1 MSGIEEQIQTL
12 FVVGMGDFDDRMST
26 AIDMTHAA
34 GNIKTKTFEFPV
46 APIYFGFRV
55 VVPFVYQAQTTEGK
69 MGLYLYPQGVTA
81 NKVLLGYVTFPDA
94 LAAGQVVRCRVPVQP
109 AAGISGAHAKAII
122 PNLLPGDQ
130 LGLEIMTQ
138 AVGSS
143 YAEGTFQPY
152 IVCQFIGKTL
162 ADQAA
167 VVVDQT
173 PASAGILS
181 TQ

>member
-12 FVVGMGDFDDRMST
+12 FTIGMGDFDDRVST
-26 AIDMTHAA
+26 AIDMTNATGA
-34 GNIKTKTFEFPV
+34 IKTKTFDFPV

-55 VVPFVYQAQTTEGK
+55 VVDFVYQAQTAEGK
-69 MGLYLYPQGVTA
+69 MGLYLYPQGSTA
-81 NKVLLGYVTFPDA
+81 NKVLLGYVTFTDK

-109 AAGISGAHAKAII
+109 AAGISGGHAKDVV

-130 LGLEIMTQ
+130 LGLWIMTR

-152 IVCQFIGKTL
+152 IVCQYIGKTL
-162 ADQAA
+162 ADQTN
-167 VVVDQT
+167 VVDQT
-173 PASAGILS
+173 PASTGIPS